1 MDSPGKGFGEVD
13 MTGHG
18 KLRNI
23 GIVVVV
29 GIAALGVYTLGIYQW
44 VLHRQSHRERQ
55 EILRL
60 EKIRRKESQEDESI
74 INSKSGFTG

>member
-1 MDSPGKGFGEVD
+1 

-23 GIVVVV
+23 GRIVA
-29 GIAALGVYTLGIYQW
+29 GIAALGFYTFAFYQW

-60 EKIRRKESQEDESI
+60 EKIRQKESLEDESI
-74 INSKSGFTG
+74 INSKSGFTGRS